1 MINIEY
7 KNWQEKVLK
16 DSPLKNMELA
26 AGTSPKANVVDN
38 MVELVGET
46 SPKAD
51 LVDNMVELAA
61 E

>member
-38 MVELVGET
+38 MVDLAAET
-46 SPKAD
+46 SSKA
-51 LVDNMVELAA
+51 NMVELLDT
-61 E
+61 ELK